1 MIFPSPLQ
9 DAKRIESTDGMH
21 VLEAPGLRAI
31 MMGINMSDKS
41 NNPSQDGNPLQKVEV
56 RQALVH
62 AISYDLLRDK
72 IMRGKSRNLG
82 GLLAPQVRGFDEG
95 VDAIPAYD
103 PELARK
109 MLAEAGYPEG
119 FSLNMNCPND
129 RYVNDAAICQALA
142 AMFARVGVKVDLT
155 AETKAIHF
163 ERARANE
170 TDMFM
175 LGWATLPMLDGY
187 SVLSAMLHT
196 PGGQMGTWNPGG
208 YSNAEVD
215 RLTEAVATELDAE
228 KRLEMMVEA
237 FRIADNEV
245 AWLPLHAQPLSWAAR
260 DAVKIP
266 QAADDKPRLW
276 LARIE

>member
-1 MIFPSPLQ
+1 
-9 DAKRIESTDGMH
+9 
-21 VLEAPGLRAI
+21 
-31 MMGINMSDKS
+31 
-41 NNPSQDGNPLQKVEV
+41 
-56 RQALVH
+56 
-62 AISYDLLRDK
+62 
-72 IMRGKSRNLG
+72 MRGKSRNLG
-82 GLLAPQVRGFDEG
+82 GLVAPQVPGYDEA
-95 VDAIPAYD
+95 VDEIPAYD
-103 PELARK
+103 PEKAK
-109 MLAEAGYPEG
+109 QMLADAGYPEG

-142 AMFARVGVKVDLT
+142 AMFARVGVKTDLT

-196 PGGQMGTWNPGG
+196 PEGQMGTWNPGG

-215 RLTEAVATELDAE
+215 RLTKVVATELDAE
-228 KRLEMMVEA
+228 KRMEMMIEA
-237 FRIADNEV
+237 FRIADQEV

-260 DAVKIP
+260 NAVKIP
-266 QAADDKPRLW
+266 QTADDKPRLW